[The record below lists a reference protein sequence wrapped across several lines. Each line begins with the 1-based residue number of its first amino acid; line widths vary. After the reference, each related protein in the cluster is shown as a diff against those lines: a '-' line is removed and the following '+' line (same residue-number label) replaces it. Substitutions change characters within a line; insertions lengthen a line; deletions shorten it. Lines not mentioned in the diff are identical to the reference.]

1 MDLAEASNCMDRRP
15 VIHFENV
22 GKRFV
27 FTADKPQT
35 LLESFISFF
44 SRRSH
49 PGRDRELWAVRNVSF
64 EVMPG
69 QCLGIIGR
77 NGGGKST
84 ILKLIARILRPTT
97 GRIVVRGRV
106 SALLELG
113 AGFHPD
119 LTGRE
124 NIFLNASLL
133 GLSKADIV
141 ACYDHIVAFSELEEF
156 IDMPVK
162 HYSSGMYM
170 RLGFSVAIHV
180 APDILIVDEILA
192 VGDQAFQR
200 KCIDHIYSMKRSG
213 TTIVIVSHNL
223 SVVRNLCSHLVW
235 IERGEVRQDGLTEEV
250 AGQYM
255 EYSYGQEARQA
266 ADSDGVDPSKRLGD
280 RKIEITHVRI
290 LNDTGEEAQTFKT
303 GDGLTIEMA
312 YTAHEPIMEPE
323 FGLAIFR
330 QDGVHVNGPNTQLA
344 GLHMGEVTGSGVVR
358 YHIESLPLLP
368 AKYLVTTAV
377 HDSRVP
383 VAYDF
388 HDQAYSFRIVAG
400 GTEEIFGLMEIPASW
415 EWEWE
420 LTDKQPQISL
430 SAGSNGT

>member
-1 MDLAEASNCMDRRP
+1 MDNEP
-15 VIHFENV
+15 VIRFQNV

-27 FTADKPQT
+27 FRADEPQT

-44 SRRSH
+44 SRRA
-49 PGRDRELWAVRNVSF
+49 GRTRNRELWAVRDVSF
-64 EVMPG
+64 DVMPG

-84 ILKLIARILRPTT
+84 ILKLIARILRPTS

-124 NIFLNASLL
+124 NIYLNASLL
-133 GLSKADIV
+133 GLNKADID
-141 ACYDHIVAFSELEEF
+141 ACYNHIVAFSELEEF

-180 APDILIVDEILA
+180 EPDILIVDEILA

-200 KCIDHIYSMKRSG
+200 KCIDHIYSMKRDG

-235 IERGEVRQDGLTEEV
+235 IERGEVKRAGLAEDV
-250 AGQYM
+250 ASQYM
-255 EYSYGQEARQA
+255 AYSYEEESRQA
-266 ADSDGVDPSKRLGD
+266 AASGDASSSKRFGD
-280 RKIEITHVRI
+280 RKIEITRVRI
-290 LNDTGEEAQTFKT
+290 LDGLGKEAQSFKT
-303 GDGLTIEMA
+303 GDSLTIEMT
-312 YTAHEPIMEPE
+312 YLAHEPVDEPE
-323 FGLAIFR
+323 FGLAIYR

-344 GLHMGEVTGSGVVR
+344 GLQMGVVSGSGIVR
-358 YHIESLPLLP
+358 YHIDSLPLLP
-368 AKYLVTTAV
+368 AKYLVTAAV
-377 HDSRVP
+377 HDSRIP
-383 VAYDF
+383 LAYDF
-388 HDQAYSFRIVAG
+388 HDQAYSFRVDAG
-400 GTEEIFGLMEIPASW
+400 GSEEIFGLMEIPASW
-415 EWEWE
+415 EWETE
-420 LTDKQPQISL
+420 SQGKQPL
-430 SAGSNGT
+430 SNPIPVPGDV